1 MKKQISFLIILCAI
15 NTCLAQVGI
24 GTTNPNAS
32 SALEISSSNSGL
44 LIPRVSLVNV
54 TSTSPITSTPVKSL
68 LVWNSNASII
78 GGQGEGYYYWEGTKW
93 VYLISTN
100 TISTYISP
108 HNTLDKAYDQGGFGA
123 GRSII
128 ADSGMVLIAGTDG
141 IRTTGVL
148 KSGSYLGV
156 ASGNQMF
163 YYPRR
168 GAFRAGTTG
177 VGGTWEDVDPG
188 GGGTGVGNI
197 GNYSVAMGS
206 GTTASGQFSLA
217 LVNGSSALAES
228 AVAIGN
234 GAQAVQQDDMAFGQG
249 AIANGKSATAIGES
263 TEALGQSSIA
273 IGSSAHA
280 LKKTSTAIGNSSQAE
295 AINSTAIGFG
305 AQALG
310 DESLAIG
317 MGVRTDSFRE
327 FAIGSINT
335 NGGGNKTTWVGT
347 DRLFSI
353 GNGNPIVPITTPP
366 TLPTPSN
373 ALVILKNGNIGI
385 GSDNPTSKLQVVG
398 LPVVPFNTDDATT
411 NRDAKAAP
419 YNLTIGAFYHTG
431 NGIVRVVF

>member
-1 MKKQISFLIILCAI
+1 MKTQVYFLLLIIFGTI
-15 NTCLAQVGI
+15 NTNLAQVGI
-24 GTTNPNAS
+24 GTATPNAQ
-32 SALEISSSNSGL
+32 LEIKASNQVTPSNKDGI
-44 LIPRVSLVNV
+44 LIPKIDAFPVVSPTASQHSMLVFLTKTVAGNLPGFYYWDNTIPAWV
-54 TSTSPITSTPVKSL
+54 AL
-68 LVWNSNASII
+68 SNASTS
-78 GGQGEGYYYWEGTKW
+78 GT
-93 VYLISTN
+93 
-100 TISTYISP
+100 P
-108 HNTLDKAYDQGGFGA
+108 HNTLDMAYDQGGLGA
-123 GRSII
+123 GRSIL
-128 ADSGMVLIAGTDG
+128 ADSGMVLISGDG
-141 IRTTGVL
+141 IRATGNIN
-148 KSGSYLGV
+148 SGNYLGTTT
-156 ASGNQMF
+156 GNQMF
-163 YYPRR
+163 FYPRR

-177 VGGTWEDVDPG
+177 VGGTWKDANPGPG
-188 GGGTGVGNI
+188 GGPGIGNI
-197 GNYSVAMGS
+197 GSYSVAMGS

-234 GAQAVQQDDMAFGQG
+234 GAQALLQDDMALGQG
-249 AIANGKSATAIGES
+249 AIANGTSATAIGES

-305 AQALG
+305 AQAIG

-373 ALVILKNGNIGI
+373 ALVILKNGNTGI

-398 LPVVPFNTDDATT
+398 LPIIPFNTDDTTT
-411 NRDAKAAP
+411 NSTAKAPP

-431 NGIVRVVF
+431 NGIVRVVL